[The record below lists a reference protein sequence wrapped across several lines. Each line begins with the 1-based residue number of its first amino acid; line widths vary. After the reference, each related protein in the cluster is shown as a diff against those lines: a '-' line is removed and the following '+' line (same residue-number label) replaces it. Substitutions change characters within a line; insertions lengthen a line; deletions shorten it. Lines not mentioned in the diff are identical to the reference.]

1 LKDLA
6 VKNIFLIFGIFALM
20 LLGQNATGQ
29 VSPEQPSPPSSRSI
43 QITNEQGH
51 VIKEFLLKDPS
62 IKKEAGNASLS
73 AGDTVPQGIEL
84 RPFPS
89 DVISKVPQIKSH
101 SFFVRGEQIFIVDP
115 KDNKIAD
122 VID

>member
-1 LKDLA
+1 M
-6 VKNIFLIFGIFALM
+6 KNTFLIFGIFALV
-20 LLGQNATGQ
+20 LLVQKAPGQ
-29 VSPEQPSPPSSRSI
+29 VPSEQPSPPPSRSI
-43 QITNEQGH
+43 QITSEQGH
-51 VIKEFLLKDPS
+51 VIKEFILKDPN
-62 IKKEAGNASLS
+62 IKREAGSALS
-73 AGDTVPQGIEL
+73 PGGAAPQGIEL

-101 SFFVRGEQIFIVDP
+101 LFFVRGDQIVIVDP

>member
-1 LKDLA
+1 M
-6 VKNIFLIFGIFALM
+6 KNTFLIFGIFALV
-20 LLGQNATGQ
+20 LLVQKAPGQ
-29 VSPEQPSPPSSRSI
+29 VPSEQSSPPPSRSI
-43 QITNEQGH
+43 QITSEQGH
-51 VIKEFLLKDPS
+51 VIKEFLLKDPA
-62 IKKEAGNASLS
+62 IKKEVGSTSLS
-73 AGDTVPQGIEL
+73 PGDASPQGIEL

-101 SFFVRGEQIFIVDP
+101 VFFVRGEQIFIVDP

>member
-1 LKDLA
+1 M
-6 VKNIFLIFGIFALM
+6 KNIFLIFGIFALV
-20 LLGQNATGQ
+20 LLVQKAPGQ
-29 VSPEQPSPPSSRSI
+29 VPSEQPSPTPSRSI

-51 VIKEFLLKDPS
+51 IIKEFLLKDPT
-62 IKKEAGNASLS
+62 IKKEAGSASLS
-73 AGDTVPQGIEL
+73 PGDAAPQGIEL

-89 DVISKVPQIKSH
+89 EVIGKVPQIKSH
-101 SFFVRGEQIFIVDP
+101 VFFVRGEQIVIVDP

>member
-1 LKDLA
+1 MKS
-6 VKNIFLIFGIFALM
+6 IFLIFGIFVLV
-20 LLGQNATGQ
+20 LLVQKAPGQ
-29 VSPEQPSPPSSRSI
+29 VPSEQSSPPPSRSI
-43 QITNEQGH
+43 QITIEQGH
-51 VIKEFLLKDPS
+51 VIKEFLLNDPT
-62 IKKEAGNASLS
+62 IQKEAGS
-73 AGDTVPQGIEL
+73 APLLPGDAAPQGIKL

-101 SFFVRGEQIFIVDP
+101 VFFVRGEQIVIVDP